1 MSIIHSMSR
10 RASRVAG
17 EVQQSIRR
25 ARLEGE
31 RRLLERQHRAALEDL
46 GTRAYD
52 LVQEGAIPAD
62 LLGPEVAAVEGRL
75 MEIDAKATEMGRGD
89 SDADTTDTDGQR
101 RGADLAFPMLADG
114 RGDSGAAA
122 SDEDPPA

>member
-1 MSIIHSMSR
+1 MSIIRSMSR

-17 EVQQSIRR
+17 EVQHSIRR

-31 RRLLERQHRAALEDL
+31 RRLLQRQHRAALEDL

-52 LVQEGAIPAD
+52 LVQEGTIPAD
-62 LLGPEVAAVEGRL
+62 VLAPEVAAVESRL

-89 SDADTTDTDGQR
+89 SDADDTEADDQR
-101 RGADLAFPMLADG
+101 RGADLAFPMLADD
-114 RGDSGAAA
+114 RGGSGAAA
-122 SDEDPPA
+122 TDEDPSA